1 MGTRCIW
8 SRDRPGCTSC
18 RWTGRSTPTNA
29 ILRPT
34 VRWSLLFAVPIL
46 LCALMFQWVLVTFE
60 DWQINFF
67 GGGHP
72 YGAPFPV
79 GVGWMPTQ
87 VDQTTPNPERF
98 SSLWFAVDVML
109 TAAIAAVI
117 AWFLRVRNAWPASV
131 AATAGGTLFLFSPR
145 PPSPPPH
152 PALKPERRRWG

>member
-1 MGTRCIW
+1 M
-8 SRDRPGCTSC
+8 
-18 RWTGRSTPTNA
+18 
-29 ILRPT
+29 
-34 VRWSLLFAVPIL
+34 VRWSLLFAFPIL
-46 LCALMFQWVLVTFE
+46 ICALFFQWLVVTFE

-79 GVGWMPTQ
+79 GVGWMATPVNQ
-87 VDQTTPNPERF
+87 NTPNPERF

-131 AATAGGTLFLFSPR
+131 AATAVATLLLFAAGSNPPIPIRSYGFSYWIYWLAAFAIVAAGFELYRTRPR
-145 PPSPPPH
+145 
-152 PALKPERRRWG
+152 RT